1 VSRARSPAKGNF
13 THETFQATSPSTGAT
28 STLENQDQSTIVMYK
43 RSLSLGL
50 VSGLLS
56 GLASVIY
63 QHVYNAALGADFSSI
78 VSKSA
83 IVGGSIFGGLL
94 AAITYVLFGK
104 WFKTK
109 ADRVFNLVFVI
120 LCIVTTVLPFAFR
133 LPLTVQ
139 SPELFPGMTIP
150 MHLFLPLAW
159 LSLRPFFFKDA
170 QPLQTVPK

>member
-1 VSRARSPAKGNF
+1 M
-13 THETFQATSPSTGAT
+13 
-28 STLENQDQSTIVMYK
+28 IMYK

-63 QHVYNAALGADFSSI
+63 QHIYNAAVGADFSNVVTIIAIIVASI
-78 VSKSA
+78 L
-83 IVGGSIFGGLL
+83 GSLL
-94 AAITYVLFGK
+94 AAIGYVLFSK

-109 ADRVFNLVFVI
+109 ANRVFNLVFVI
-120 LCIVTTVLPFAFR
+120 LCILTIISPLAFKLPVTA
-133 LPLTVQ
+133 Q

-159 LSLRPFFFKDA
+159 LTLHPFFFKDG
-170 QPLQTVPK
+170 QLS